1 MNLKLA
7 RLTVPS
13 WNAGFMCGVHF
24 LFGTHHPDQSWVPEI
39 RAALEGGGQGGAAPT
54 AYRGSQ
60 ARGQLELHHSHSN
73 CDQST
78 VCDLHRSSRQRQI
91 LNPLNEARDRT
102 RIFTVTNPVC

>member
-39 RAALEGGGQGGAAPT
+39 RAALEGGGREGPHLQHTEVPRLGVNWSCTIATATVIRALSVTYTAAQGN
-54 AYRGSQ
+54 
-60 ARGQLELHHSHSN
+60 ARSLTH
-73 CDQST
+73 
-78 VCDLHRSSRQRQI
+78 
-91 LNPLNEARDRT
+91 
-102 RIFTVTNPVC
+102 